1 MLISL
6 HKKKTEPTPEPGAFD
21 LLLEC
26 HERIRRFTGMAE
38 WLAHA
43 TPTAIA
49 PTHGAPEAAVK
60 ETAQAVLRYFTTAL
74 PNHSADEDR
83 SLAPRLL
90 ALPLGHELAA
100 SVTMMTGQHATLEET
115 IALLVPAWRAVAA
128 DPAALAEHRTAMA
141 RHVERLR
148 GLWDVHLHLEETI
161 VFPAAR
167 ARLSAE
173 QQQEMLLEMRA
184 RRT

>member
-6 HKKKTEPTPEPGAFD
+6 KKKADPVREPGAFD

-26 HERIRRFTGMAE
+26 HERIRRFTSMAE

-43 TPTAIA
+43 TPATVA
-49 PTHGAPEAAVK
+49 PEHGAPEAAVK
-60 ETAQAVLRYFTTAL
+60 ETAEAVLRYFTVAL
-74 PNHSADEDR
+74 PHHSADEDR
-83 SLAPRLL
+83 SLAPRML
-90 ALPLGHELAA
+90 ALPLGDELASA
-100 SVTMMTGQHATLEET
+100 VRRMTDQHTTLEET
-115 IALLVPAWRAVAA
+115 IASLVPAWRAVAA
-128 DPAALAEHRTAMA
+128 DPAALLEHSAPMA

-148 GLWDVHLHLEETI
+148 GLWDTHLHLEEMI

-167 ARLSAE
+167 LRIAASDQR
-173 QQQEMLLEMRA
+173 EMLLEMRA